1 MNTAVIVEKPKLR
14 SQIVKFENR
23 NIVAKLW
30 ALIFMSGNTLVE
42 YLIYDMLN
50 TGEMPPVTLLVQ
62 KAMVDPAPTI
72 LSDSDG
78 TSSNTTLFFRKIY
91 SEVRQNKD
99 IQHYFL
105 GGPVTDT
112 WDGLTVG
119 TIRNN
124 PFSSFIYKELFEMVR
139 MPVLL

>member
-1 MNTAVIVEKPKLR
+1 
-14 SQIVKFENR
+14 
-23 NIVAKLW
+23 
-30 ALIFMSGNTLVE
+30 
-42 YLIYDMLN
+42 
-50 TGEMPPVTLLVQ
+50 
-62 KAMVDPAPTI
+62 MVDPAPTI